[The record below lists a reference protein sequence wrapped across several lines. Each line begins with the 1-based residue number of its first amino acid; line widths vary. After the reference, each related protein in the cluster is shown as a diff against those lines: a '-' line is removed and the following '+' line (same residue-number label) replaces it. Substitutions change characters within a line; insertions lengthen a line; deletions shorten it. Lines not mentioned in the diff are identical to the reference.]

1 MPPKR
6 DLPALVEDL
15 ILALSDK
22 RVLDALGGVFEN
34 KLQSVLQTVSALE
47 TANKQ
52 LENNVKSLEN
62 ELQTAH
68 EKINSLENYNR
79 IENLVI
85 TGLPLVDY
93 SDAASTN
100 AVNSDLETS
109 LSTERAVLDLVSTH
123 LNVPITAADISIA
136 HRLRKKPSDP
146 APARVI
152 VRFTNRRIRNAV
164 YAARRQLKSYNNGN
178 GHKIFINEDL
188 THETAEVFRQA
199 RQLVKQKSIF
209 SCWTTGGV
217 VYIKKT
223 PERECKP
230 VRLTLSSDISRMCC

>member
-85 TGLPLVDY
+85 TRLPLVDY

-109 LSTERAVLDLVSTH
+109 
-123 LNVPITAADISIA
+123 
-136 HRLRKKPSDP
+136 
-146 APARVI
+146 
-152 VRFTNRRIRNAV
+152 F
-164 YAARRQLKSYNNGN
+164 
-178 GHKIFINEDL
+178 
-188 THETAEVFRQA
+188 
-199 RQLVKQKSIF
+199 
-209 SCWTTGGV
+209 
-217 VYIKKT
+217 
-223 PERECKP
+223 
-230 VRLTLSSDISRMCC
+230 